1 MMGCPEMYYKEALQK
16 FAHSLYFDS
25 NKKKARQLADEE
37 SIKELEDAIR
47 TQKESIN
54 VIDFVFDAGISAGM
68 VLESSDRDDG
78 CDGFNACLGGLSD
91 FEDFIKGL

>member
-1 MMGCPEMYYKEALQK
+1 MGCPEKYYKEALQK

-25 NKKKARQLADEE
+25 NKNKAKQLSDEE

-47 TQKESIN
+47 TQKENTNI
-54 VIDFVFDAGISAGM
+54 IDFVFDAGISAGM
-68 VLESSDRDDG
+68 VLEHADRDGG
-78 CDGFNACLGGLSD
+78 CDGFNACLSVLSD

>member
-1 MMGCPEMYYKEALQK
+1 MMGCTEAYYKKALQK
-16 FAHSLYFDS
+16 FAYSLWLGSD
-25 NKKKARQLADEE
+25 NKKAEQLVDEE

-47 TQKESIN
+47 IQKENTN

-68 VLESSDRDDG
+68 VLESADRDGG

>member
-1 MMGCPEMYYKEALQK
+1 MGCPAIYYKKALQK

-25 NKKKARQLADEE
+25 NKMKAEQLADEE

-47 TQKESIN
+47 SEKENTN

-68 VLESSDRDDG
+68 VLESANRDGG
-78 CDGFNACLGGLSD
+78 CDGFNACLGGLSC
-91 FEDFIKGL
+91 FEDFIKEL

>member
-1 MMGCPEMYYKEALQK
+1 MGCPERYYKEALKK
-16 FAHSLYFDS
+16 FAHSLWFDS

-47 TQKESIN
+47 IQKENTN

-68 VLESSDRDDG
+68 VLESADRDGG

>member
-1 MMGCPEMYYKEALQK
+1 MVGCPERYYREALQK

-25 NKKKARQLADEE
+25 NKKKARQLSDEE
-37 SIKELEDAIR
+37 LIKELEDAIR
-47 TQKESIN
+47 TQKENTNI
-54 VIDFVFDAGISAGM
+54 IDFVFDAGISAGM
-68 VLESSDRDDG
+68 VLESADRDGG